1 MQQDLKDQYLGFL
14 NTPPLELSVFG
25 FDYPPYPLKSSVDI
39 SSEDIPHPGTMVL
52 GKRMECFFQHYVSNF
67 TKDRVVAHNEQVI
80 EEKLTL
86 GEIDFLLKNTE
97 TGTISHVEL
106 VYKFYLYD
114 ESLGENPEA
123 RWIGP
128 NRRDS
133 LVKKLN
139 RMKWR
144 QFPLLFHP
152 ATKPLLNKLGITAEE
167 VVQKICFKAN
177 LFLPFL
183 EREKIPEGI
192 SESAVKGF
200 YLSAEDLTAD
210 LFPGAVYF
218 SPKKPDWPINP
229 QKCNTWFSFP
239 EIKLKLQEML
249 AVEQSP
255 LVWMRTAKNEYFRFF
270 VVWW

>member
-1 MQQDLKDQYLGFL
+1 MQQQLKEQYLGFL
-14 NTPPLELSVFG
+14 STPLLELKSFG
-25 FDYPPYPLKSSVDI
+25 FDYPPYTLNLVDL
-39 SSEDIPHPGTMVL
+39 STEEIPKPETMVL
-52 GKRMECFFQHYVSNF
+52 GKRMETFFQHFVSRF
-67 TKDRVVAHNEQVI
+67 TEDELVACNEQII

-86 GEIDFLLKNTE
+86 GEIDFLLKNRM

-114 ESLGENPEA
+114 ESLGDCMEEK
-123 RWIGP
+123 WIGP

-152 ATKPLLNKLGITAEE
+152 ATRSLLKNLDISAEE
-167 VVQKICFKAN
+167 VVQKICFRAN

-183 EREKIPEGI
+183 ERKKIPEGI
-192 SESAVKGF
+192 QTTAVKGF
-200 YLSAEDLTAD
+200 YLSANLFTSE

-218 SPKKPDWPINP
+218 SPKKPDWPVSPEKN
-229 QKCNTWFSFP
+229 QTWYSFS
-239 EIKLKLQEML
+239 EIKSQIHQML
-249 AVEQSP
+249 AAEQSP
-255 LVWMRTAKNEYFRFF
+255 LVWMKTAQNEYYRFF